1 MTRIRYFM
9 IAVSVALLALGAT
22 SLAAPHSTAAST
34 PCPEAAAATPSP
46 GASPTA
52 SPSATSE
59 ASAEASPAAS
69 PTGAACTV
77 EIRDFAFNPAEIEIA
92 AGTTVTWT
100 NNDTVAHTATATD
113 GTFDS
118 GILDPGASFK
128 FTFDKP
134 GTYDFACLIHPNMKG
149 TVTVR

>member
-1 MTRIRYFM
+1 VTRMRYFM
-9 IAVSVALLALGAT
+9 IAVGIALLAIGVSSFAT
-22 SLAAPHSTAAST
+22 PQSTAAST
-34 PCPEAAAATPSP
+34 PCPAAASATPSP

-59 ASAEASPAAS
+59 ASAKASPAAS

-77 EIRDFAFNPAEIEIA
+77 EIRDFAFHPAEIEIA

-128 FTFDKP
+128 YTFDKP
-134 GTYDFACLIHPNMKG
+134 GTYDFACLIHPKMKG
-149 TVTVR
+149 TITVR

>member
-1 MTRIRYFM
+1 M
-9 IAVSVALLALGAT
+9 IAVSVALLALSA
-22 SLAAPHSTAAST
+22 SWLVAPQSTAAPTS
-34 PCPEAAAATPSP
+34 CPETTSATPSP

-52 SPSATSE
+52 SPSATSQ
-59 ASAEASPAAS
+59 ASAKASPAAS

-77 EIRDFAFNPAEIEIA
+77 EIKDFAFHPAQIEIST
-92 AGTTVTWT
+92 GTTVTWT

-118 GILDPGASFK
+118 GILDPGASFTY
-128 FTFDKP
+128 TFDKP
-134 GTYDFACLIHPNMKG
+134 GSYDFACLIHPQMKG